1 MKRIKRLLIVSVL
14 LLSHAAW
21 AETQSEQ
28 VSGDYHLTL
37 YQDVQGSVEGLEL
50 FTKQA
55 DQDVFFGVSCNAINP
70 FPMLQILL
78 FNEAI
83 ISESPRLLTLSYRI
97 DGAEDANV
105 QPVQGVLQARVNYE
119 EISNKV
125 RLELKPEH
133 FASMAAMKRGYE
145 DWLLALKAGKEVVFS
160 LSHASFGQKR
170 YAFSL
175 RGFQALIAPYEE
187 VCY

>member
-1 MKRIKRLLIVSVL
+1 MKRLLLIAL
-14 LLSHAAW
+14 LWSPQAVW
-21 AETQSEQ
+21 AQTQSQQ
-28 VSGDYHLTL
+28 VKDDFHLTL
-37 YQDVQGSVEGLEL
+37 YKDVQGSVEGLEV

-55 DQDVFFGVSCNAINP
+55 DQEVFFGVSCNAINP

-78 FNEAI
+78 FNDAI
-83 ISESPRLLTLSYRI
+83 ISESPRLMALSYRI
-97 DGAEDANV
+97 DGPEDANA
-105 QPVQGVLQARVNYE
+105 QPVQGILQPKLNYE

-133 FASMAAMKRGYE
+133 FASMAAMKQGYQ
-145 DWLLALKAGKEVVFS
+145 DWMAALKAGNEVVFT

-175 RGFQALIAPYEE
+175 RGFQGVIEPYEA